1 MGDNQSVVVPDRDAV
16 VRSNVKFMV
25 LATESKEEKACLLE
39 LYLLNGAVLLG
50 LFVVGVDV

>member
-1 MGDNQSVVVPDRDAV
+1 VGDNQSVVVPDRDAV